1 MSESARSGQ
10 PGRSTVPRVVAL
22 GLILAGASLFACEG
36 RQEPPP
42 AGPSEEAPPA
52 NPLYVDPASYDF
64 GANPRLVEKLRSSAH
79 RYFRFINVPFSREV
93 CRRFADE
100 AAGAPSLNLHGDA
113 HLEQYAVTDLGRGL
127 TDFDDSSIGP
137 AVVDLVRFGTSL
149 HLACGE
155 EDCGE
160 APEALLDEMLRG
172 YRAALADP
180 EIDTPEPR
188 LAAAKR
194 QGFRQ
199 DREGFYGF
207 VDSTMEPVPE
217 AERAELEAALEPYFQ
232 AMLEDEGDLDADFF
246 AVERLGYLRM
256 GVGSA
261 LDLKYLVRVRGAS
274 ADPLDDVVLQ
284 VKQVRDLKGIPCIRT
299 DPGADPL
306 RVLRGHLRIA
316 RRPFR
321 FLGYARFKGRN
332 FWAHAWVE
340 NYSELEIEEAFAAPG
355 ELAEIAYDVGV
366 QLGHGHPVE
375 TAAQLAR
382 QVRREQSRLVDR
394 DAAKIHAAC
403 RELARQV
410 VEAWERFKAAL

>member
-1 MSESARSGQ
+1 MNRRHRASDK
-10 PGRSTVPRVVAL
+10 AL
-22 GLILAGASLFACEG
+22 IALILGAFLSACQG
-36 RQEPPP
+36 EPTP
-42 AGPSEEAPPA
+42 AGRGEEATPDNVVSPPTPQGA
-52 NPLYVDPASYDF
+52 LLYVDPASYDF
-64 GANPRLVEKLRSSAH
+64 DANPRLVDKLRSSAH

-137 AVVDLVRFGTSL
+137 AVIDLVRFGTSL

-155 EDCGE
+155 QDCGDDP
-160 APEALLDEMLRG
+160 AALLDELLRG

-180 EIDTPEPR
+180 AIEAPEPR

-194 QGFRQ
+194 QGFRH
-199 DREGFYGF
+199 DHEGFYGF

-217 AERAELEAALEPYFQ
+217 AERSELEAALEPYFQ
-232 AMLEDEGDLDADFF
+232 AMLEDDGDLDADFF
-246 AVERLGYLRM
+246 TVERLGYLRM

-284 VKQVRDLKGIPCIRT
+284 VKQVRDLRGIPCIRT

-316 RRPFR
+316 RRPYR
-321 FLGYARFKGRN
+321 FLGYARFRGKN
-332 FWAHAWVE
+332 FWVHAWVE
-340 NYSELEIEEAFAAPG
+340 NYSELEIEEAFSDPG
-355 ELAEIAYDVGV
+355 EVAEIAYDVGV
-366 QLGHGHPVE
+366 QLGHGHPIE
-375 TAAQLAR
+375 AAAQLAR

-394 DAAKIHAAC
+394 DAAKIQATS
-403 RELARQV
+403 RELARLT
-410 VEAWERFKAAL
+410 VEAWERFKAEL